1 MTNNNKKT
9 VLATINAVDSGPR
22 GGKRLR
28 FGFHAEGRPDL
39 RLSLAS
45 RFSSRSRLG
54 QLFQASTGIN
64 PADYS
69 GPDPLALMMS
79 KQCCLVLEAQANGG
93 QPKISGILPLP
104 SPQLQLD
111 WGS

>member
-1 MTNNNKKT
+1 MLDHKQT

-28 FGFHAEGRPDL
+28 FGFHTESWPDL

-45 RFSSRSRLG
+45 RFSNRSKLG
-54 QLFQASTGIN
+54 RLFQASTGIN

-79 KQCCLVLEAQANGG
+79 KQCRLVLEAQANGG
-93 QPKISGILPLP
+93 RPKISGILPPP
-104 SPQLQLD
+104 SPQLKLD
-111 WGS
+111 WEG